1 MSVAKCKQ
9 FFVKIFKIRIYALVR
24 QNIKIISI
32 SIFRPF
38 PKNKVFAAKPL
49 TSILINLN
57 LLKYALVRQKIISA
71 IFPWVFDNDIFVMSC
86 PAKD

>member
-9 FFVKIFKIRIYALVR
+9 FFVKTSKNDNYALVR
-24 QNIKIISI
+24 QNLQNISI

-38 PKNKVFAAKPL
+38 SKSKVSTAEVL
-49 TSILINLN
+49 SNILINLN